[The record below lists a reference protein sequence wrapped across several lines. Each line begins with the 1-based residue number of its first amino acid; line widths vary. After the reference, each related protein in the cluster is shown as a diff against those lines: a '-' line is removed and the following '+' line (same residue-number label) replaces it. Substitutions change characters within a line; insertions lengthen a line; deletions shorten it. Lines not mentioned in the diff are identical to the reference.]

1 MTFAK
6 LLAVNIMLMFA
17 IELAIELVGRESTIF
32 AYGIEKEP
40 VLQELTINNCRAG
53 EIASI
58 DLVNSFKDMGNE
70 YWITW
75 YVDGVENET
84 VWGLYGN
91 QLILVS
97 IDESLAGKKLQLK
110 IKPVNGDC
118 EAWTAEQE
126 VLPSN
131 KE

>member
-17 IELAIELVGRESTIF
+17 IELVGRESTIF
-32 AYGIEKEP
+32 AYSIEKEP
-40 VLQELTINNCRAG
+40 VLQELTINNCRAW

-84 VWGLYGN
+84 VWGF
-91 QLILVS
+91 IWKS
-97 IDESLAGKKLQLK
+97 INTSKY
-110 IKPVNGDC
+110 
-118 EAWTAEQE
+118 
-126 VLPSN
+126 
-131 KE
+131 